1 MTSPMDLATLLAR
14 VDDRQYPTV
23 KAFLAA
29 VALIPAAEKQ
39 YWGND
44 PEGVREAG
52 PQSFQQSRTRKCP
65 APGMLWIPVVM
76 LMRYLAM
83 CR

>member
-1 MTSPMDLATLLAR
+1 MDLATLLAR

-39 YWGND
+39 YWGSD
-44 PEGVREAG
+44 REGVREASSLS
-52 PQSFQQSRTRKCP
+52 PSNSNTVHLNSSVKVYSI
-65 APGMLWIPVVM
+65 L
-76 LMRYLAM
+76 
-83 CR
+83 